1 MTDAFTPS
9 FTFIKRLF
17 VYRVSL
23 FFNLFTIIK
32 GFSKFSDIVKT
43 LLLLS
48 KLFAIENSF
57 ES

>member
-1 MTDAFTPS
+1 MLLLLL

-17 VYRVSL
+17 VYRVSAI